1 MFRHSD
7 QSNFSGDIMVDF
19 QNYEVEFRIKVTDG
33 KFSSPEGAIKSAAQ
47 RLLRDVGVQDANEYM
62 VSRFVSKYFYAVV
75 AKGE

>member
-1 MFRHSD
+1 
-7 QSNFSGDIMVDF
+7 MVELY

-33 KFSSPEGAIKSAAQ
+33 KFSSPEGAIKATAQ
-47 RLLRDVGVQDANEYM
+47 RVLRDVGVQDANDYM